1 MIGKKNFSV
10 PLNNQFCNTPLPLG
24 GVFELV
30 KSAQDGI
37 EIAKITKLNKLQTL
51 SAHTYRNQLISRSEK
66 LEWHFKV
73 ISALA
78 IKFLYINSDVQLL
91 VLQQPIWQMKFYIK
105 SIWRSHYMLKN
116 KLINHT
122 QLVSQVPGNI
132 ASDMD
137 GEKVI
142 LSIENGK
149 YYNLGEVGGE
159 IWSRISVPIR
169 LDALITNLMEEFNVG
184 RDVCEADVQYFLEK
198 LLDEGLVKVD

>member
-1 MIGKKNFSV
+1 
-10 PLNNQFCNTPLPLG
+10 
-24 GVFELV
+24 
-30 KSAQDGI
+30 
-37 EIAKITKLNKLQTL
+37 
-51 SAHTYRNQLISRSEK
+51 
-66 LEWHFKV
+66 
-73 ISALA
+73 
-78 IKFLYINSDVQLL
+78 
-91 VLQQPIWQMKFYIK
+91 
-105 SIWRSHYMLKN
+105 MLKN

-169 LDALITNLMEEFNVG
+169 LDALITELMEEFNVG
-184 RDVCEADVQYFLEK
+184 RDICEADVQYFLEN